1 MPASKVEFKTGT
13 RAQYL
18 ALQTK
23 PDNVIYFLTDSG
35 EIYKGSVLMSGREH
49 FKGVMTGSTD
59 EVWLTSGYKAGDF
72 SYAQSECAKSI
83 GGTSIT
89 IPTGGVLLCVSDF
102 NSSASASDF
111 VVLAHGSGSGDVT
124 ASGTLTLDTII
135 LGAGNKV
142 VKSLANPNAVNKILA
157 FTGKGIE
164 WVEPLSSPTP
174 NALVITLNGGN
185 TEGTDK
191 FTFNGSL
198 AKSVNI
204 DTCPVWGTI

>member
-1 MPASKVEFKTGT
+1 MPASKVQFKTGT
-13 RAQYL
+13 RAQYN

-23 PDNVIYFLTDSG
+23 PENTIYFLTDTG
-35 EIYKGSVLMSGREH
+35 EVYKGSVLMSGREH
-49 FKGVMTGSTD
+49 FKGVMTVASD

-72 SYAQSECAKSI
+72 SYSQFDCAKEI

-89 IPTGGVLLCVSDF
+89 IPAGGVLLCVSDY

-111 VVLAHGSGSGDVT
+111 VVLAHSSGSGDVT

-135 LGAGNKV
+135 LGGGNKV

-157 FTGKGIE
+157 FTSKGIE
-164 WVEPLSSPTP
+164 WVDPLASATP
-174 NALVITLNGGN
+174 NALVITLNNGN

-191 FTFNGSL
+191 FTFDGSA
-198 AKSVNI
+198 AKSVNV
-204 DTCPVWGTI
+204 DTCPVWETL